1 MAYFAFIKM
10 DRKISSFYPRKRNPF
25 EISAIKKINEEF
37 FKRGKLIN
45 AFKFVI
51 QITVEIRNLI
61 HRLSGEL
68 KNLEN
73 IYDGLKPLQNSD
85 FDILIEIKESMEI
98 LLDKL
103 EKLGLSKKDDLNDE
117 VLNLM
122 NRLNQVLLNCNRT
135 ADKILKLETEKYEK
149 NFLSDSIGQVET
161 NRLIIKD
168 IHDELVQYFQ
178 GLFSK
183 NI

>member
-1 MAYFAFIKM
+1 M
-10 DRKISSFYPRKRNPF
+10 DRKISSLYPRKRNSF
-25 EISAIKKINEEF
+25 ETSAIKKINEEY
-37 FKRGKLIN
+37 FKQGKLIN

-73 IYDGLKPLQNSD
+73 IYNGLKPLQNSD
-85 FDILIEIKESMEI
+85 FDILREIKASMEI

-103 EKLGLSKKDDLNDE
+103 ENLRLSKKEDLNNE
-117 VLNLM
+117 ILNLM
-122 NRLNQVLLNCNRT
+122 NRLNHVLSNCDAT
-135 ADKILKLETEKYEK
+135 ADKIIKIETEKYEK
-149 NFLSDSIGQVET
+149 NFLSDSIGQVES

-168 IHDELVQYFQ
+168 IHDELIQYFQ